1 VVPSPGAAALRVIV
15 CDSELIVR
23 EGVAQ
28 ILRDAGFDVVATA
41 SDAFELVRKT
51 RAHRPDVVVTDVRL
65 PPNNIDD
72 GLRAAKTIRRELSG
86 TGVLVLSQSIET
98 QYALEL
104 VGERAYGV
112 GYLLK
117 HHVGDIATLTDAVRQ
132 VAAGRSALDPEVVQN
147 LAAQRRE
154 DALLSQLTPKEHQ
167 ILGLMAQG
175 RSNQGIAQEL
185 VVTVPAIERHISH
198 IFDKLDL
205 HQRSDQNRR
214 VLAVLRYVS
223 GRDGG

>member
-1 VVPSPGAAALRVIV
+1 VVPNARAAPLRVIV

-72 GLRAAKTIRRELSG
+72 GLRAAKTIRREVAG
-86 TGVLVLSQSIET
+86 TGVLVLSQLIET

-104 VGERAYGV
+104 VGDRAYGV

-117 HHVGDIATLTDAVRQ
+117 SHISDATTLTDAVRQ
-132 VAAGRSALDPEVVQN
+132 VAFGRSALDPEVVQN
-147 LAAQRRE
+147 LASQRRE
-154 DALLSQLTPKEHQ
+154 HASLSQLTPKEGQ
-167 ILGLMAQG
+167 ILGLMAEG
-175 RSNQGIAQEL
+175 RSNQGIAEEL
-185 VVTVPAIERHISH
+185 VVTVPAVERHISH
-198 IFDKLDL
+198 IFHKLDL
-205 HQRSDQNRR
+205 HQRADQNRR
-214 VLAVLRYVS
+214 VLAVLRYVCK
-223 GRDGG
+223 

>member
-1 VVPSPGAAALRVIV
+1 VEPSARADSLRVIV

-86 TGVLVLSQSIET
+86 TGVLVLSQFIET

-104 VGERAYGV
+104 LGDRAYGI

-117 HHVGDIATLTDAVRQ
+117 HHVSDVATLTDAVRQ
-132 VAAGRSALDPEVVQN
+132 VASGRSALDPEVVQN
-147 LAAQRRE
+147 LASQRRE

-167 ILGLMAQG
+167 ILGLIAEG
-175 RSNQGIAQEL
+175 RSNHGIADEL
-185 VVTVPAIERHISH
+185 VVTVPAVERHISH

-214 VLAVLRYVS
+214 VLAVLRYV
-223 GRDGG
+223 GR

>member
-1 VVPSPGAAALRVIV
+1 VDSSTRAAALRVIV

-41 SDAFELVRKT
+41 SDAVELVRKA
-51 RAHRPDVVVTDVRL
+51 RAHRPDVVVTDLRL

-86 TGVLVLSQSIET
+86 TGVLVLSHYIET

-117 HHVGDIATLTDAVRQ
+117 HHIGDVATLTDAVRQ
-132 VAAGRSALDPEVVQN
+132 VAFGRSPLDPEVVQN
-147 LAAQRRE
+147 LASQRRE

-175 RSNQGIAQEL
+175 RSNQGIAKEL
-185 VVTVPAIERHISH
+185 VVTVPAVERHISH

-205 HQRSDQNRR
+205 HPRPDQNRR
-214 VLAVLRYVS
+214 VLAVLRYVC
-223 GRDGG
+223 R